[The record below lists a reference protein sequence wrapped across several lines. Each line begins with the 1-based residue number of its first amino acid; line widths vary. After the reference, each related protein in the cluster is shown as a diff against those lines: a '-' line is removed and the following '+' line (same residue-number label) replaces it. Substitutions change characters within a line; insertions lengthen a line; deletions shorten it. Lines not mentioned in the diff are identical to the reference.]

1 MKIGFLDS
9 GLGGVLVLRAVVAA
23 LPQYDYEYYGD
34 TANLPYGDKT
44 EDEIFQLVK
53 VGAEYLYEK
62 GCVLVI
68 LACNTASAETLRRL
82 QDEWLP
88 HAYPDRKLLG
98 VIVPMVEE
106 VVKAGMSDVLLIATK
121 RTIDS
126 GKFRLEFDKM
136 GGKDIMLEGVATPTL
151 VPLIEA
157 GKGDEALAVVE
168 ELLYKRKKL
177 PEAVI
182 LGCTHYSLLVSAL
195 REKFHS
201 VKFFTQPDIIPAKV
215 ADYLARHREVTSRL
229 TTEKHRTIHLTAHR
243 DDYDNLL
250 EGLLQ

>member
-9 GLGGVLVLRAVVAA
+9 GLGGVLVLKAVVST

-34 TANLPYGDKT
+34 TANLPYGDRS
-44 EDEIFQLVK
+44 EDEIFELVK
-53 VGAEYLYEK
+53 AGATYLYEK
-62 GCVLVI
+62 DCALVI

-88 HAYPDRKLLG
+88 NTYPDRKLLG
-98 VIVPMVEE
+98 VIVPVVEE
-106 VVKAGMSDVLLIATK
+106 VVKSGVTEVLFIGTK

-126 GKFRLEFDKM
+126 GKFGREFTKLQADAVTLSS
-136 GGKDIMLEGVATPTL
+136 IATPEL

-157 GKGDEALAVVE
+157 GKRGEAVAIAEGV
-168 ELLYKRKKL
+168 LLGRETL

-182 LGCTHYSLLVSAL
+182 LGCTHYALLAETL
-195 REKFHS
+195 REKFPS
-201 VKFFTQPDIIPAKV
+201 VKFFTQPDIIPSKV
-215 ADYLARHREVTSRL
+215 ADYLARHNEIADRL
-229 TTEKHRTIHLTAHR
+229 TQGRNRTIHLTAHR
-243 DDYDNLL
+243 ADYDTLL